1 MLVLK
6 KKNTEPQNRGRGI
19 LCSERNTEGRP
30 ETELSEELPTP
41 APLDPSMLSPWSAAA
56 VYPLFSFSIIINNHF
71 MGRQLISVKHV
82 LHEALAFLC
91 GETVPAAFSTAVLG
105 LLLVGSLVKC

>member
-1 MLVLK
+1 
-6 KKNTEPQNRGRGI
+6 
-19 LCSERNTEGRP
+19 
-30 ETELSEELPTP
+30 
-41 APLDPSMLSPWSAAA
+41 MLSPWSAAA